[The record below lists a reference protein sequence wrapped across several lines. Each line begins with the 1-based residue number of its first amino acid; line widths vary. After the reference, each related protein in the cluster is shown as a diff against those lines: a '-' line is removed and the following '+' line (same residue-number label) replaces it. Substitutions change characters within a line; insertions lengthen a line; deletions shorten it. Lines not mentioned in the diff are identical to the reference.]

1 MNEELK
7 DLIAAKLDVTE
18 FLDILGLE
26 LVDILDRFE
35 EDIEDAK
42 QELHRACR

>member
-1 MNEELK
+1 MNDELK

-26 LVDILDRFE
+26 LVDILDKFE
-35 EDIEDAK
+35 EEIAYNQTYLFD
-42 QELHRACR
+42 ACR